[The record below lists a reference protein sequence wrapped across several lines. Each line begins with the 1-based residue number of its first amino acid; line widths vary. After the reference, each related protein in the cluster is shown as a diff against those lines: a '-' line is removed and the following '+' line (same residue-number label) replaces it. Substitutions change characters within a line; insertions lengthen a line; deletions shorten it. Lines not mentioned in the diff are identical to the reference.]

1 MIESEKEVEENI
13 KKPKNVN
20 QILNEQIAIGLHEHR
35 RSRLGSFLSGV
46 SAGLEVG
53 FSIFLMAI
61 LYSMFSKNL
70 DENQLHLVLAAAYP
84 VGFIFTVIGK
94 SELFAEHTTLA
105 VIPVLNGN
113 ATVKSLLLLW
123 GIVYSGNLIGGYV
136 FGSMLNYFSPV
147 LKIIKVESFIFF
159 AEKLIDF
166 EWHVMLGSAVLAGW
180 LMGLLSWLVT
190 SATETTSRILIVAL
204 ITSLIGLGG
213 LHHSIVGSIEVF
225 VGFLTSDTI
234 GFTDYL
240 YFQSLTT
247 IGNAIG
253 GVFFVA
259 IIKYSHTV
267 RSN

>member
-1 MIESEKEVEENI
+1 
-13 KKPKNVN
+13 
-20 QILNEQIAIGLHEHR
+20 
-35 RSRLGSFLSGV
+35 
-46 SAGLEVG
+46 
-53 FSIFLMAI
+53 
-61 LYSMFSKNL
+61 
-70 DENQLHLVLAAAYP
+70 
-84 VGFIFTVIGK
+84 
-94 SELFAEHTTLA
+94 
-105 VIPVLNGN
+105 
-113 ATVKSLLLLW
+113 
-123 GIVYSGNLIGGYV
+123 
-136 FGSMLNYFSPV
+136 
-147 LKIIKVESFIFF
+147 
-159 AEKLIDF
+159 
-166 EWHVMLGSAVLAGW
+166 MLGSAVLAGW